1 MKRDPEEMLR
11 NDETISHALRSLPR
25 RLPPPGLNSSL
36 RVLASRE
43 RRRRV
48 YGSTIAFRDRLRLF
62 TDNLMRPLALPFA
75 GGVFS
80 TVILFSMCV
89 VPAYPV
95 RGSSTF
101 DVPTGLTTAATVKLT
116 APIAAHAGDV
126 VVDITVDGYGRMID
140 YTIVSGNASN
150 NAALRRSIE
159 GILLLTMFTP
169 ATSFGQPVEGR
180 IRLSLRSSQ
189 IDVKG

>member
-1 MKRDPEEMLR
+1 
-11 NDETISHALRSLPR
+11 DEALSRVLRSLPR
-25 RLPPPGLNSSL
+25 RLPPPRLNSSL

-43 RRRRV
+43 QRRRV
-48 YGSTIAFRDRLRLF
+48 YGSGLSLKDRSRLF

-80 TVILFSMCV
+80 TVILFSMWI
-89 VPAYPV
+89 VPTYPV

-101 DVPTGLTTAATVKLT
+101 DVPTGLTTAAAVKLT
-116 APIAAHAGDV
+116 APIVASAGDV

-140 YTIVSGNASN
+140 YTIVSGNALN

-159 GILLLTMFTP
+159 
-169 ATSFGQPVEGR
+169 
-180 IRLSLRSSQ
+180 
-189 IDVKG
+189 